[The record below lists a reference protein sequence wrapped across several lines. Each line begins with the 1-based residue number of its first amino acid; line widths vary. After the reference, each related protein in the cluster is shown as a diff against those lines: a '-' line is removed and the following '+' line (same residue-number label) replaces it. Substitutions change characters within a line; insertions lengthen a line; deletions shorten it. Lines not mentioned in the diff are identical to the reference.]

1 MSIQENTFLT
11 RKEVAQLFKVSTATV
26 DIYAKKGYIKPL
38 GIGRRVLFRAS
49 DIEDALV
56 QL

>member
-1 MSIQENTFLT
+1 MSTQENAYLT

-38 GIGRRVLFRAS
+38 GIGRRVIYKKS
-49 DIEDALV
+49 C
-56 QL
+56 